1 MQLSKKNLLQIDTMI
16 LMEMVKHFQSYQ
28 NSKFAIS
35 KKELEMKLIFCMQIN
50 IKMAYKLISTLGH
63 QRLLQG
69 DTNIIDEH
77 DDVFSK

>member
-1 MQLSKKNLLQIDTMI
+1 
-16 LMEMVKHFQSYQ
+16 
-28 NSKFAIS
+28 
-35 KKELEMKLIFCMQIN
+35 
-50 IKMAYKLISTLGH
+50 MAHKLISTLGL